1 MEFSDDKEFKHHLA
15 TSIADDVV
23 GDYEATVKGLIKSRK
38 MLEYV
43 AGACSIMILVISLL
57 SGILGIIDINPMV
70 TRIAAILTLCIGAVE
85 RLKVFSDNKFA
96 DHTNRLGRLIKKSGL
111 STFGIYSPTL
121 RVDSTS
127 ETDGPQPS
135 GLTHMTGVEPKAHQ
149 IIGFDPEG
157 LRFEPKAHPI
167 IGFDPEG
174 RVHDPR
180 TA

>member
-1 MEFSDDKEFKHHLA
+1 MTLEFSDEKEFKHHLA

-70 TRIAAILTLCIGAVE
+70 TKIAAILTLCIGAVE

-111 STFGIYSPTL
+111 STFGIYRARSGQSPDETDHATL
-121 RVDSTS
+121 RVD
-127 ETDGPQPS
+127 
-135 GLTHMTGVEPKAHQ
+135 PKAHQ

-157 LRFEPKAHPI
+157 RA
-167 IGFDPEG
+167 
-174 RVHDPR
+174 HDPR
-180 TA
+180 TV

>member
-1 MEFSDDKEFKHHLA
+1 MAMEFSDEKEFKHHLA

-23 GDYEATVKGLIKSRK
+23 GDYESTVKGLMKSRK

-57 SGILGIIDINPMV
+57 SGILGIIDINPIV
-70 TRIAAILTLCIGAVE
+70 TKMAAILTLCIGAIE

-111 STFGIYSPTL
+111 STFGIYSDRSGQSP
-121 RVDSTS
+121 D
-127 ETDGPQPS
+127 ETDHSLQVG
-135 GLTHMTGVEPKAHQ
+135 PKAHQIIGFDLEGRAAVPVNQ

-157 LRFEPKAHPI
+157 LRFEPK
-167 IGFDPEG
+167 
-174 RVHDPR
+174 VHDPR
-180 TA
+180 TV